1 MYTLALAMFI
11 GFVAAQVTNIVVE
24 NLPVVGRIPVIGK
37 GDNLFIALTILIVWL
52 TDTSVLGTY
61 GIGNGAQWVD
71 VVGTGLAIVG
81 LTNVLNSVAAYID
94 RR

>member
-1 MYTLALAMFI
+1 MYTLALVMFI
-11 GFVAAQVTNIVVE
+11 GFVAAQVTNLVID

-37 GDNLFIALTILIVWL
+37 GDNLFIVLTILAVWL

-71 VVGTGLAIVG
+71 VIGSGLAIVG
-81 LTNVLNSVAAYID
+81 ATNVLNTVVNKLEI
-94 RR
+94 

>member
-11 GFVAAQVTNIVVE
+11 GFVAAQVTNLVID

-52 TDTSVLGTY
+52 TDTSVLATY
-61 GIGNGAQWVD
+61 GIGNGDQWVD
-71 VVGTGLAIVG
+71 VVGTGLAVVG
-81 LTNVLNSVAAYID
+81 LTNVLNTVVGYLD
-94 RR
+94 RK

>member
-71 VVGTGLAIVG
+71 VVGTGLAVVG

>member
-11 GFVAAQVTNIVVE
+11 GFVAAQVTNFVVE

-37 GDNLFIALTILIVWL
+37 DDNLFVAFTLLTVWL
-52 TDTSVLGTY
+52 TDTSVLGAY

-71 VVGTGLAIVG
+71 VVGSGLAIVG
-81 LTNVLNSVAAYID
+81 LTNVLNTVASYID
-94 RR
+94 RK

>member
-71 VVGTGLAIVG
+71 VVGTGLAVVG

-94 RR
+94 RK